1 MSYENLIRLVEV
13 MDRLR
18 SPGGCP
24 WDAEQTHESLLKYQ
38 LEESYEFIEAVE
50 SGNRSDM
57 QEELGDLLLQVYFHS
72 RIAQEHPE
80 EPFNLDDVARSV
92 ADKLISRHPHVF
104 GDTKVSSSDEVLAN
118 WEKIKNV
125 EKGRT
130 EFDEGVPVGQPALS
144 LASKLIL
151 RAMKNDL
158 PLPEKNALVLSN
170 IDASQIDMESALGDA
185 LMSLISWAVSEDIDP
200 EAALR
205 RAALKYRDSIKE
217 AR

>member
-1 MSYENLIRLVEV
+1 MSYPNLIRLVEV

-38 LEESYEFIEAVE
+38 LEESYEYIEAVE
-50 SGNRSDM
+50 KGDRADM
-57 QEELGDLLLQVYFHS
+57 REELGDLLLQVYFHS
-72 RIAQEHPE
+72 RIAQEDSN
-80 EPFNLDDVARSV
+80 EPFNIDDVAKGV

-104 GDTKVSSSDEVLAN
+104 GDTKVSSSQEVHAN
-118 WEKIKNV
+118 WERIKNE

-130 EFDEGVPVGQPALS
+130 EFDEGVPLNQPAVS
-144 LASKLIL
+144 LAAKLIL
-151 RAMKNDL
+151 RA
-158 PLPEKNALVLSN
+158 EKNGLKSPEPLAPTKNSLE
-170 IDASQIDMESALGDA
+170 DESSLGDA
-185 LMSLISWAVSEDIDP
+185 LLALISWAVKADLDP

-205 RAALKYRDSIKE
+205 KAALRYRDSIKE

>member
-1 MSYENLIRLVEV
+1 
-13 MDRLR
+13 
-18 SPGGCP
+18 
-24 WDAEQTHESLLKYQ
+24 
-38 LEESYEFIEAVE
+38 
-50 SGNRSDM
+50 M

-80 EPFNLDDVARSV
+80 KPFNLDDVARSV

-144 LASKLIL
+144 LAAKLIL
-151 RAMKNDL
+151 RAVKNEL
-158 PLPEKNALVLSN
+158 PLPEKSAPIFSRTENSHT
-170 IDASQIDMESALGDA
+170 DKESALGDA
-185 LMSLISWAVSEDIDP
+185 LLALISWAVSEEIDP

-205 RAALKYRDSIKE
+205 KAALKYRDSIKK

>member
-1 MSYENLIRLVEV
+1 MSYPNLIRLVEV

-18 SPGGCP
+18 SKDGCP

-50 SGNRSDM
+50 KGDRADM
-57 QEELGDLLLQVYFHS
+57 REELGDLLLQIYFHS

-80 EPFNLDDVARSV
+80 DPFDIDDVAKGV

-104 GDTKVSSSDEVLAN
+104 GEVKVNSSKEVHAN
-118 WEKIKNV
+118 WERIKNE

-130 EFDEGVPVGQPALS
+130 QFDEGVPLAQPALA
-144 LASKLIL
+144 LAAKLIL
-151 RAMKNDL
+151 RA
-158 PLPEKNALVLSN
+158 EKNGLKKPEATAPTSSALDKEV
-170 IDASQIDMESALGDA
+170 ALGDA
-185 LMSLISWAVSEDIDP
+185 LLALISWAIEAELDP
-200 EAALR
+200 ESALRKAALR
-205 RAALKYRDSIKE
+205 YRDSIKE

>member
-50 SGNRSDM
+50 TGDRADM

-72 RIAQEHPE
+72 RIAQEHPTR
-80 EPFNLDDVARSV
+80 PFTLDDVARTV

-118 WEKIKNV
+118 WEKIKNL

-130 EFDEGVPVGQPALS
+130 EFDAGVPIGQPALP
-144 LASKLIL
+144 LAAKLIL
-151 RAMKNDL
+151 RAEKNDL
-158 PLPEKNALVLSN
+158 PTPPKSQPEVT
-170 IDASQIDMESALGDA
+170 DADKESALGSA
-185 LMSLISWAVSEDIDP
+185 LLSLISWAISEDVDP
-200 EAALR
+200 ESALR
-205 RAALKYRDSIKE
+205 KAALKYRDSIKE